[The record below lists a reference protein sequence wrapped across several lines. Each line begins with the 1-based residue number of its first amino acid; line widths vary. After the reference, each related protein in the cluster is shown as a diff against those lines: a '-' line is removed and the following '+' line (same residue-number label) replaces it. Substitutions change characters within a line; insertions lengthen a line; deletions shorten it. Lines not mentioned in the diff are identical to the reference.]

1 MTMAIALLSLRQA
14 QKAEPRL
21 KAALNIEGERLEPA
35 TARERMEKR
44 DGTTGAP
51 LTARQYVQKLNAS
64 LRAQSREQM
73 AWALGRV
80 ESEELDTLVRQMAKL
95 KGRYATLLLEY
106 AQGDRPMRPTAVA
119 ELRGLRE
126 QIAEL
131 EHGFEMLKDA
141 ILEGTAEVIG
151 VRAAD

>member
-1 MTMAIALLSLRQA
+1 MAIALLSLRQA
-14 QKAEPRL
+14 QKAEPQL
-21 KAALNIEGERLEPA
+21 KAALNIDGDRIEPGLS
-35 TARERMEKR
+35 ARERMER
-44 DGTTGAP
+44 REGIVPGP
-51 LTARQYVQKLNAS
+51 ITARQYVQKLSNQ
-64 LRAQSREQM
+64 LRQQSREQM

-80 ESEELDTLVRQMAKL
+80 ETDELDRLVRQMAKL

-106 AQGDRPMRPTAVA
+106 SQGDRPMRPNAVA

-131 EHGFEMLKDA
+131 EHGFEMLKEA

-151 VRAAD
+151 VRAAE